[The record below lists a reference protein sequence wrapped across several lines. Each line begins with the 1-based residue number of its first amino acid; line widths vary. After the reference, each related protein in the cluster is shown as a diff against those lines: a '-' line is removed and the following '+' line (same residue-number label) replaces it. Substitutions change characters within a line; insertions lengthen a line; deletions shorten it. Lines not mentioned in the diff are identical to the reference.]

1 MKKLGLFLCLLSVF
15 SLSPV
20 KGQEIYRW
28 VDEKGTIHYADDLT
42 LVPERYREYVQ
53 KRKPQQESSPSPSI
67 HPSPGPPGTEERPS
81 SEPSSDRRDRLG
93 RDEQWWRAKVKEWED
108 KFQNAQNNYDK
119 TYQAWKSKEKEL
131 EDSKFKPNSLKRK
144 IRAEIKDLEEKT
156 KALEKEVNEA
166 REMLEKVLPREA
178 EENRADPDW
187 LKPKEQKDPGESLPG
202 PETPLDSTINK

>member
-42 LVPERYREYVQ
+42 LVPERYRERVQ

-67 HPSPGPPGTEERPS
+67 PPSPGPPGTEERPS

-108 KFQNAQNNYDK
+108 KFQNDQNNYDK

-187 LKPKEQKDPGESLPG
+187 LKPKEQKEPGESLPG
-202 PETPLDSTINK
+202 PGTPPDSTINK